1 MTDAS
6 TTPAPAPTVAEAI
19 AERLTAALSPTRL
32 EVVNDSARHRGH
44 MGDDGTGESHFHVTV
59 ESAAFAGQS
68 RVARQRM
75 VNHALADLLAERI
88 HALAIS
94 ARAPGEGARR
104 RSGHPPPPATASGP
118 SRQPSATPSGPPDAA
133 RAGAARFV
141 NQASRA
147 AASTAI
153 AGASR

>member
-1 MTDAS
+1 MGAMTDAS

-94 ARAPGEGARR
+94 ARAPGE
-104 RSGHPPPPATASGP
+104 
-118 SRQPSATPSGPPDAA
+118 AA
-133 RAGAARFV
+133 R
-141 NQASRA
+141 
-147 AASTAI
+147 
-153 AGASR
+153 